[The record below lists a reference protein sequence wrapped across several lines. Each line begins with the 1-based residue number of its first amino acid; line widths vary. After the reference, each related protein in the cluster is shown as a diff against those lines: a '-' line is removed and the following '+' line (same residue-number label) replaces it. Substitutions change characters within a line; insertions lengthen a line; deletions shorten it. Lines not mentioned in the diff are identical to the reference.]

1 MEQITAPQ
9 LKQWLDDSG
18 SGQRGKPQLVD
29 VREPWEFDV
38 CKIADAIPMPMR
50 SIPARFAELNRDSET
65 VVICHHG
72 ARSFQVA
79 MFLEQQGFTKVF
91 NLYGGVAAWAQQ
103 VDPAMRTY

>member
-1 MEQITAPQ
+1 MQQLSAPQ
-9 LKQWLDDSG
+9 LKAWLDDPA
-18 SGQRGKPQLVD
+18 RRAPAMVD

-38 CKIADAIPMPMR
+38 CRIAGAKPMPMR
-50 SIPARFAELNRDSET
+50 SIPARFPELDRDAET

-72 ARSFQVA
+72 ARSFQVC

-103 VDPAMRTY
+103 VDPAMPTY